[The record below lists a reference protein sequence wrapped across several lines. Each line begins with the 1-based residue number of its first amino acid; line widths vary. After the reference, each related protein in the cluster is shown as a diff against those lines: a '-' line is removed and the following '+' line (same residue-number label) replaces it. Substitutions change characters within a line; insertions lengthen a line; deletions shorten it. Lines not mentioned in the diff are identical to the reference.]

1 MEEEGYNRIVYARNV
16 IEFVTV
22 ANGYC
27 SFIEQVNHYLPGP
40 ALSIV
45 RKMLPL
51 LYLKATL
58 VPEVEKIL
66 DEDTEKF
73 VTELDYNVLLQ
84 KWMKKLGEND
94 SYREVFDPAGEFS
107 DEALEASISENLLD
121 IYQDVKDFIY
131 LYSLGNEEVMN
142 DALSEC
148 LFRFKEDWGQKLVN
162 VLRAIHMLMVSGKD
176 LDEAQNNSNEEEIR
190 KESDWVDGFFNQFR
204 DENNR
209 I

>member
-1 MEEEGYNRIVYARNV
+1 MEERGTNRIVYNRNV

-27 SFIEQVNHYLPGP
+27 AFIEQVNDYLPGK
-40 ALSIV
+40 ALSTA
-45 RKMLPL
+45 RKILPL
-51 LYLKATL
+51 LYLKATMI
-58 VPEVEKIL
+58 PDVEKVL

-94 SYREVFDPAGEFS
+94 SYREVFDPGKEYT
-107 DEALEASISENLLD
+107 DEALEASISENLAD
-121 IYQDVKDFIY
+121 IYQDIKDFIS

-148 LFRFKEDWGQKLVN
+148 IFQFKEYWGQKLVN
-162 VLRAIHMLMVSGKD
+162 VLRAIHMLLASGKD
-176 LDEAQNNSNEEEIR
+176 LDGVHDSRTDDAMR

-204 DENNR
+204 DENNQ

>member
-1 MEEEGYNRIVYARNV
+1 MENEKYNRIVYNRNV

-27 SFIEQVNHYLPGP
+27 TFIEQVNDYLPGQ
-40 ALSIV
+40 ALSTA
-45 RKMLPL
+45 RKILPL
-51 LYLKATL
+51 LYLKAL
-58 VPEVEKIL
+58 MIPDVEKIL
-66 DEDTEKF
+66 EEDTDKF

-94 SYREVFDPAGEFS
+94 SYREVFDPGKEYT
-107 DEALEASISENLLD
+107 DESLEASISENLVD
-121 IYQDVKDFIY
+121 IYQDIKNFIS

-148 LFRFKEDWGQKLVN
+148 LFQLKEYWGQKLVN
-162 VLRAIHMLMVSGKD
+162 VLRAIHMLLVSGKD
-176 LDEAQNNSNEEEIR
+176 LNEAHDSRTDDRMR
-190 KESDWVDGFFNQFR
+190 KKSDWVDGFFNQFR
-204 DENNR
+204 DEKNQ